1 MSSPLAVFGTVAA
14 VGLGVVMLLVDMAI
28 KYNRNS
34 KRRNREHRQQ
44 RPSSPVQSER
54 VARTPEDDNS
64 RIVPLNREY
73 HQERPSSP
81 VRIERVAETLEDD
94 NSRIVPLNREY
105 HQERPSSPVRI
116 ERVAETLEDDNS
128 RREIEAL
135 LNIIRNRSRSE
146 DCVCCD
152 LCLSLHPCTL
162 NRVCNHIYHS
172 SCISAAIEANSLI
185 CRACGDNF
193 TPDDL
198 ANQEHMEMQLLYRI

>member
-81 VRIERVAETLEDD
+81 VRIERVAENWRTITRG
-94 NSRIVPLNREY
+94 NYNIM
-105 HQERPSSPVRI
+105 VRDC
-116 ERVAETLEDDNS
+116 RV
-128 RREIEAL
+128 L
-135 LNIIRNRSRSE
+135 LFE
-146 DCVCCD
+146 
-152 LCLSLHPCTL
+152 LSHFEESVL
-162 NRVCNHIYHS
+162 
-172 SCISAAIEANSLI
+172 
-185 CRACGDNF
+185 
-193 TPDDL
+193 
-198 ANQEHMEMQLLYRI
+198 